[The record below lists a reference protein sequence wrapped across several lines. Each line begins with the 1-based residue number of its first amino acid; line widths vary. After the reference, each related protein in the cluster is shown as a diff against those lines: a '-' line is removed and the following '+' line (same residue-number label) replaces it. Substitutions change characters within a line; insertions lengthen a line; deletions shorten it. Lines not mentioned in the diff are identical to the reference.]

1 MLRQYIFFLWIF
13 CFLISEEAHAQK
25 IIILDA
31 VDLHPVSGVLISVI
45 QEGYPIHS
53 IDEAHLDLNS
63 FQSSDKIS
71 FSHWNYNTVEM
82 TKRQLE
88 ESFYKVFL
96 YPKSFDLNEVIV
108 SANKVETSRSDLPV
122 QSLAISKSQIEF
134 SNPATS
140 AELMQSTGE
149 ILVQKSQQGGGSPV
163 LRGFEANKVLLVVD
177 GVRMNNAIYRGGHLQ
192 NIITMDPSIIEKTEV
207 IFGPSSVIYGSDALG
222 GVIHFYTKNPKLSGL
237 DSKKISGDAMIKYAT
252 VNEEKTA
259 QVGFN
264 IGFKKFASYT
274 AASYSDF
281 SDLRQGAVRNPFYG
295 DWGKRLFYAERID
308 GRDTMINNGAG
319 TVQKQ
324 SGYKQYNV
332 MQKLL
337 WKPKDN
343 MEHLLNFQYS
353 TSSDIPRY
361 DRLTEVNA
369 QGILR
374 SAQWYYGP
382 QDRVMMSY
390 VFSHNNMNS
399 LFDRYTVNFAYQKIE
414 ESRHNRNFQSA
425 NLNHRIEKVDIGSM
439 NIDLFKR
446 VKKHYFQYG
455 LGADY
460 NTVNSQAYKENILDG
475 TQSPLDTR
483 YPDGGSNMKTAAI
496 YVSHQW
502 KPREHFILH
511 DGLRYNYTSLSATF
525 EDKSF
530 FPFPFN
536 TIDQKNGSL
545 TGSLGAVIKFYKSLN
560 VSVNLSTGFRSPN
573 VDDLTK
579 VFESVGGKLTVPNP
593 ELKPEYVYNAEI
605 GIRKLFEQNNE
616 ISLTGFYT
624 WYENVITTQ
633 KGQFNGQDSVDY
645 NGTLSQVFTSKN
657 ADKAFLYGVHAKLKL
672 SFNEHW
678 SLNSTLSYTYGKIK
692 TDSSDYPLDHIPP
705 VLGRTALQWKMK
717 RWNSECSVLYNGWKR
732 LEDYNLLGEDNQI
745 YASAQGSPAWWTL
758 NFRSSYQINKNFQLQ
773 LALENVFD
781 TYYRVFASG
790 ISAPGRNFIVTLR
803 FRIDG

>member
-1 MLRQYIFFLWIF
+1 MMRILFIHINIIFYL
-13 CFLISEEAHAQK
+13 LSAELNAQK

-31 VDLHPVSGVLISVI
+31 VDLHPVSGVLISTT
-45 QEGYPIHS
+45 QEGNPIHS
-53 IDEAHLDLNS
+53 IDEVHFDLNS

-108 SANKVETSRSDLPV
+108 SANKLETSRSDLPV

-140 AELMQSTGE
+140 ADLIQSTGE

-252 VNEEKTA
+252 ANEEKTA

-281 SDLRQGAVRNPFYG
+281 GDLRQGAVRNPFYG
-295 DWGKRLFYAERID
+295 DWGKRLFYAERIH
-308 GRDTMINNGAG
+308 GRDTMIGNGIG
-319 TVQKQ
+319 ILQKPT
-324 SGYKQYNV
+324 GYHQYNFL
-332 MQKLL
+332 QKFL
-337 WKPKDN
+337 WKPSEKSK
-343 MEHLLNFQYS
+343 HLINIQYS

-361 DRLTEVNA
+361 DRLTEVDA
-369 QGILR
+369 QGVLR
-374 SAQWYYGP
+374 SAEWYYGP
-382 QDRVMMSY
+382 QDRLLASYLFSCKPMSKI
-390 VFSHNNMNS
+390 
-399 LFDRYTVNFAYQKIE
+399 FDNLDCNLAYQNIG

-425 NLNHRIEKVDIGSM
+425 NLNHRIEKIDIGSM

-446 VKKHYFQYG
+446 IKNHYFQYG
-455 LGADY
+455 LEVDY
-460 NTVNSQAYKENILDG
+460 NTVNSQAYKENILYG
-475 TQSPLDTR
+475 TQFPLDTR
-483 YPDGGSNMKTAAI
+483 YPDGGSNMTTAAI
-496 YVSHQW
+496 FVSHQW
-502 KPREHFILH
+502 KPGPHFILH
-511 DGLRYNYTSLSATF
+511 DGLRYNYTSLSAIF
-525 EDKSF
+525 EDKTF

-536 TIDQKNGSL
+536 RIEQKNGSL
-545 TGSLGAVIKFYKSLN
+545 TGSLGAVVKLCKSLN
-560 VSVNLSTGFRSPN
+560 VTANLSTGFRSPN
-573 VDDLTK
+573 VDDLAK
-579 VFESVGGKLTVPNP
+579 VFESVAGSLTVPNP
-593 ELKPEYVYNAEI
+593 DLEPEYVYNAELS
-605 GIRKLFEQNNE
+605 IRKTFEEHNE
-616 ISLTGFYT
+616 LSFTAFYT
-624 WYENVITTQ
+624 WYENGITKQ
-633 KGQFNGQDSVDY
+633 KSQFNGQDSVVY
-645 NGTLSQVFTSKN
+645 NGVLSQVFTSKN
-657 ADKAFLYGVHAKLKL
+657 ASKAFLCGVNAHLRL

-678 SLNSTLSYTYGKIK
+678 SLNSTLSYTYGRIK

-705 VLGRTALQWKMK
+705 VFGKTALQWKMK
-717 RWNSECSVLYNGWKR
+717 RWNAECSVLYNGWKR

-745 YASAQGSPAWWTL
+745 YTSAQGSPAWWTL
-758 NFRSSYQINKNFQLQ
+758 NFKSSYQINKNFQLQ

-790 ISAPGRNFIVTLR
+790 ISAPGRNFIATLR
-803 FRIDG
+803 FRIDR